1 MVSPT
6 TSSSSTTS
14 AVAPIRV
21 GIVGAGYIAHA
32 HVGAYIET
40 PGVTV
45 VGVADPVAAKAER
58 VAKRC
63 DATAMSS
70 IDQLLESGIDLISIC
85 TPSPTHPDL
94 VEQAL
99 TAGINVLCEKPVA
112 RTYAQA
118 ERIVEAARLAAG
130 IVMIGHVS
138 RFEPD
143 HRRAQ
148 QIVAAGRLGELRMM
162 SQSITSSM
170 PGWSQDDW
178 LSDTSQSGGPLVD
191 LAIHSFDYLAWVNQS
206 EPVRVHAVAS
216 DTAVGPAT
224 YALATV
230 RYANGAL
237 GLVETSWAHPTSHG
251 FKVSTELV
259 GADGRINWDYDGLIG
274 GVLNTDDGNSV
285 RFDPLGN
292 RGFVAEIGAMVE
304 AIRTGS
310 PAPVSAPEGL
320 SALKTSLAALESVR
334 TGQPIDLTTWSPS

>member
-1 MVSPT
+1 MVNT
-6 TSSSSTTS
+6 TSSSSILQ
-14 AVAPIRV
+14 PIRV
-21 GIVGAGYIAHA
+21 GIVGAGYIANA
-32 HVGAYIET
+32 HVGAYVET

-45 VGVADPVAAKAER
+45 VGVADPVVAKAER
-58 VAKRC
+58 VARRGG
-63 DATAMSS
+63 AVAMTS
-70 IDQLLESGIDLISIC
+70 IDELLDAGIDLISIC

-94 VEQAL
+94 VEQAVV
-99 TAGINVLCEKPVA
+99 AGIHVLCEKPVA
-112 RTYAQA
+112 RTYADA
-118 ERIVEAARLAAG
+118 LRIVDAARVAPG

-148 QIVAAGRLGELRMM
+148 QIIAAGRLGELRMM
-162 SQSITSSM
+162 SQTITSSM
-170 PGWSQDDW
+170 PGWSQDGW
-178 LSDTSQSGGPLVD
+178 LSDPSQSGGPLVD

-310 PAPVSAPEGL
+310 PSPVTASEGL

-334 TGQPIDLTTWSPS
+334 TRQPVDLTTWSPS